1 MKITKIGLWILG
13 IGFFVIAAAVMVA
26 LHANQSGDAK
36 QMEENLV
43 VTQSVLNTLI
53 ANREELTSQLAQM
66 ENQLDEVEIAYN
78 QSKTNFP
85 KTAPSIEYD
94 EEIFSIAHDNDL
106 EVWNLTAAEPRENKV
121 ADITFDNTTFEVEVR
136 GTVSNILNFIDD
148 VANGEYFES
157 STVEMVTMEVPKPGQ
172 EEKPAAIIKII
183 IYSYR
188 GG

>member
-1 MKITKIGLWILG
+1 MKLSKIGWWILG

-36 QMEENLV
+36 QMDENLA
-43 VTQSVLNTLI
+43 VTQTVLNTLI
-53 ANREELTSQLAQM
+53 SDREELTSQLAQM
-66 ENQLDEVEIAYN
+66 ENQLDEAEIAYN
-78 QSKTNFP
+78 QSKTNFA

-94 EEIFSIAHDNDL
+94 EEIFSIANDNDL
-106 EVWNLTAAEPRENKV
+106 DVMLLTASEPRETKLE
-121 ADITFDNTTFEVEVR
+121 DIPFDNTAFEVALR

-157 STVEMVTMEVPKPGQ
+157 STVEMVTMEVPKAG
-172 EEKPAAIIKII
+172 EEKQPEAIIKII
-183 IYSYR
+183 IYSYE